1 MKDIIKIG
9 RSNFTRTRPVFI
21 IKGIFKGVDAH
32 LIESKTTH
40 VSFVEVRGF
49 IVILPSD
56 FVVYS

>member
-9 RSNFTRTRPVFI
+9 RTNFARTKPIVI

-32 LIESKTTH
+32 LIESETTH
-40 VSFVEVRGF
+40 ASFVEVSGF